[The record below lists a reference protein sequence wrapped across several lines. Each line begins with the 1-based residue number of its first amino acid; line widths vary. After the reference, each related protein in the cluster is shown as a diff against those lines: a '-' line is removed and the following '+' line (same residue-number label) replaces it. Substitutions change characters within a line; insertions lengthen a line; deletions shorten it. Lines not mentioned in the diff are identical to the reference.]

1 MAGKR
6 GGTENGFFHRV
17 SVAAFSFFRLFSDY
31 WRPKRPV
38 RALAPLFAG
47 PASLLLGLLLI
58 ALTGCAAAPADAPG
72 APEPVGALSL
82 DYATQFTAQDYPD
95 GSTLVTIADSER
107 YLLVPRG
114 AEPDP
119 VLSQGAA
126 VIPTPVENVYLAAS
140 SAMDL
145 FRALDALERVTMT
158 STTPENWSLPEIR
171 AAVERED
178 ILYVGKYSAPDYEVV
193 LDEGCGLCVEST
205 MVFHTPEVK
214 EQLERLGIPV
224 LVERSSYESHPLG
237 RLEWVKLYGLLCGE
251 RQEAEAYF
259 RAQAERFEQLS
270 GAAPTG
276 KAVAFFYLSPNGS
289 VNVRKGSDY
298 IARLIELAGGSYV
311 FAELGAD
318 EESAQSTVNLQME
331 AFYAAARDAD
341 VLLYNAT
348 VDGGVDTL
356 EELLGKSELLS
367 QFRAVE
373 QGNVWCTEQNLFQ
386 QPTGVCALL
395 EDLRA
400 VLAPLAGDGEGLQ
413 FLHKVT

>member
-1 MAGKR
+1 MRGKNR
-6 GGTENGFFHRV
+6 TIW
-17 SVAAFSFFRLFSDY
+17 AALC
-31 WRPKRPV
+31 
-38 RALAPLFAG
+38 LTLC
-47 PASLLLGLLLI
+47 L
-58 ALTGCAAAPADAPG
+58 LTGCAAAAPG
-72 APEPVGALSL
+72 RESASPGAVSAQTEERAPEPVGGLTL
-82 DYATQFTAQDYPD
+82 DYATQFTAEDYPD
-95 GSTLVTIADSER
+95 GSTLVTIAGQER

-119 VLSQGAA
+119 ALSRDAT

-140 SAMDL
+140 AAMDL
-145 FRALDALERVTMT
+145 FRALDALDRVTMT
-158 STTPENWSLPEIR
+158 STTPENWSLPEVR
-171 AAVERED
+171 AAVERDD

-193 LDEGCGLCVEST
+193 LDGSCGLCVEST
-205 MVFHTPEVK
+205 MIFHTPEVK

-224 LVERSSYESHPLG
+224 LVERSSYEGHPLG
-237 RLEWVKLYGLLCGE
+237 RLEWVKLYGLLCGR
-251 RQEAEAYF
+251 RQEAEDYF
-259 RAQAERFEQLS
+259 RAQAEQFEALS
-270 GAAPTG
+270 QSAPTG
-276 KAVAFFYLSPNGS
+276 QRVAFFYLSPNGA

-311 FAELGAD
+311 FADLGAE

-341 VLLYNAT
+341 VLIYNAT
-348 VDGGVDTL
+348 VDGGVRSM

-400 VLAPLAGDGEGLQ
+400 VLSGEAGAEESLR
-413 FLHKVT
+413 FLRRVT